1 MRIIF
6 IILLIA
12 NVAFFASAQFHSDD
26 RNENIPLPVNPE
38 KIILVPAH
46 ENCLMWGNFYEEQIQ
61 YATSVLAEL
70 LPDLAYSLE
79 EAGDTTLYWL
89 YIPPYPNKDLANREI
104 NKLRNLGIVSF
115 RVKDG
120 SQWENAISLGM
131 FYDQTDAFKQLR
143 EVEKKGIGIAK
154 IEHRTVLLKKMVIRE
169 PIPDI
174 KDSMQKLVEQFDDTQ
189 LHFGKCER

>member
-6 IILLIA
+6 IILLIV
-12 NVAFFASAQFHSDD
+12 NVAFFTSAWLHSDE
-26 RNENIPLPVNPE
+26 RNQNTPLPVNPE
-38 KIILVPAH
+38 KIILVPTH
-46 ENCLMWGNFYEEQIQ
+46 ENCLIWGNFYEEQIQ

-79 EAGDTTLYWL
+79 EAGDTNLYWL

-115 RVKDG
+115 RVKDDG
-120 SQWENAISLGM
+120 QWENAISLGM
-131 FYDQTDAFKQLR
+131 FYDQTDALKQLR

-154 IEHRTVLLKKMVIRE
+154 IDHRTVLLKKIVVRE
-169 PIPDI
+169 STQTTR
-174 KDSMQKLVEQFDDTQ
+174 DSMQKLVEQFDDTQ
-189 LHFGKCER
+189 MNSGKCER

>member
-6 IILLIA
+6 IILLIV
-12 NVAFFASAQFHSDD
+12 NVAFFANAWLHSDE
-26 RNENIPLPVNPE
+26 RNQNTPLPVNPE

-46 ENCLMWGNFYEEQIQ
+46 ANCLIWGNFYEEQIQ

-79 EAGDTTLYWL
+79 EAGDTNLYWL

-131 FYDQTDAFKQLR
+131 FYDQNDALKQLR
-143 EVEKKGIGIAK
+143 EVEKKGIVIAK
-154 IEHRTVLLKKMVIRE
+154 IDHRTVLLKKIVVRE
-169 PIPDI
+169 STQTT

-189 LHFGKCER
+189 LNSGECER

>member
-46 ENCLMWGNFYEEQIQ
+46 ENCLIWGNFYEEQIQ

-79 EAGDTTLYWL
+79 EAGDTNLYWL

-131 FYDQTDAFKQLR
+131 FYDQNDALKQLR
-143 EVEKKGIGIAK
+143 EVEKKGIVIAK
-154 IEHRTVLLKKMVIRE
+154 IDHRTVLLKKIVVRE
-169 PIPDI
+169 STQTT

-189 LHFGKCER
+189 LNSGECER